1 MSGQHVTDRIWPY
14 QPQVP
19 GAEFGLGAVEARGHD
34 MGTRDWV
41 AVVTEPEAL
50 ALSRSKIDEIHDTLS
65 ETLVEYDSKHEGTKQ
80 SSTWDGCKN

>member
-1 MSGQHVTDRIWPY
+1 
-14 QPQVP
+14 
-19 GAEFGLGAVEARGHD
+19 